1 MSLENRA
8 AVSPHHPLCV
18 YAEPLVSDQRV
29 VILGDSSLRLG
40 EQLLAEGARSVHI
53 YDGDSARAERA
64 SRNAARGVLV
74 RSMPEGE
81 FDVRDGA
88 FDLAIIP
95 NLASFSDPEALLAR
109 IRRLVAR
116 GGALLASV
124 SNAPNTKTIE
134 YNEFYDLVALQFEHV
149 TMIGQVPF
157 KGVAI
162 AHLGLGFGEE
172 VSVDSQLVAEN
183 QVPEAFIAL
192 ASQVE
197 IELPSYAIVQVPA
210 VASASEAAPRIPP
223 PASSVTDVD
232 TQKES
237 IKVLE
242 LELSRTKA
250 RLEQAEARVGEETM
264 RAEKLAGELLRAHDL
279 EAAVDTTSIDVQNR
293 LLDLERQLEAKDSE
307 LRAALIVVAEHNAR
321 PKTDEREAAHA
332 AEVKTL
338 EEREAAHAAE
348 VKTLE
353 EQLRE
358 RGRTIAELTRE
369 VDRREQ
375 IVKELLRS
383 LEEAKTAPG
392 TLAVSDDEAALRA
405 KLDELSGEIARREA
419 ERVADE
425 WKVSELTRKL
435 QEATSHS

>member
-1 MSLENRA
+1 MSPENRA

-18 YAEPLVSDQRV
+18 YAEPLVGDQRV

-53 YDGDSARAERA
+53 YDDDSLRAERT
-64 SRNAARGVLV
+64 SRNAARGILV
-74 RSMPEGE
+74 RPMPEGD

-95 NLASFSDPEALLAR
+95 NLASFADPAGLLSR

-116 GGALLASV
+116 GGALLAAV
-124 SNAPNTKTIE
+124 SNSPNTKTIE
-134 YNEFYDLVALQFEHV
+134 YNEFYDLVALQFEQV

-197 IELPSYAIVQVPA
+197 IELPSYAIIQVPA
-210 VASASEAAPRIPP
+210 SGAAVEVAAPRVPP

-264 RAEKLAGELLRAHDL
+264 RAEKLAGELLQVRDL

-293 LLDLERQLEAKDSE
+293 LLDLERKLEAKESE
-307 LRAALIVVAEHNAR
+307 LRAALIVVAEHKAR
-321 PKTDEREAAHA
+321 PKTDE
-332 AEVKTL
+332 L
-338 EEREAAHAAE
+338 EAAHAAE

-358 RGRTIAELTRE
+358 RGRTIADLTRE

-383 LEEAKTAPG
+383 LEEAKASPG
-392 TLAVSDDEAALRA
+392 ASAVSDDEAALRA
-405 KLDELSGEIARREA
+405 KLDELSREIARREA
-419 ERVADE
+419 ERVAGE
-425 WKVSELTRKL
+425 WRVSELTRKL
-435 QEATSHS
+435 EEATSHS

>member
-1 MSLENRA
+1 MSPENRA

-18 YAEPLVSDQRV
+18 YAEPLVGDQRV

-53 YDGDSARAERA
+53 YDDDSLRAERT
-64 SRNAARGVLV
+64 SRNAARGILV
-74 RSMPEGE
+74 RPMPEGD

-95 NLASFSDPEALLAR
+95 NLASFADPAGLLSR

-116 GGALLASV
+116 GGALLAAV
-124 SNAPNTKTIE
+124 SNSPNTKTIE
-134 YNEFYDLVALQFEHV
+134 YNEFYDLVALQFEQV

-197 IELPSYAIVQVPA
+197 IELPSYAIIQVPA
-210 VASASEAAPRIPP
+210 SGAAVEVAAPRVPP

-264 RAEKLAGELLRAHDL
+264 RAEKLAGELLQVRDL

-293 LLDLERQLEAKDSE
+293 LLDLERKLEAKESE
-307 LRAALIVVAEHNAR
+307 LRAALIVVAEHKAR
-321 PKTDEREAAHA
+321 PKTDE
-332 AEVKTL
+332 L
-338 EEREAAHAAE
+338 EAAHAAE

-358 RGRTIAELTRE
+358 RGRTIADLTRE

-383 LEEAKTAPG
+383 LEEAKASPG
-392 TLAVSDDEAALRA
+392 ASVVSDDEAALRA
-405 KLDELSGEIARREA
+405 KLDELSREIARREA
-419 ERVADE
+419 ERVAGE
-425 WKVSELTRKL
+425 WRVSELTRRL
-435 QEATSHS
+435 EEATSHS